1 MKTHIL
7 LLTSVAALTISGA
20 AFATD
25 KTSYET
31 NTTVDRDAKG
41 NYNEESK
48 TKKTNA
54 AGTTTTTK
62 EKVEVDVHDNGDVD
76 NTVKSEK
83 TTDPRGLMN
92 KHSTKTTDTQDV
104 KHDGSSK
111 NTHKKVVDGNTVED
125 VTKTT
130 K

>member
-7 LLTSVAALTISGA
+7 LLASVAVFTMGA
-20 AFATD
+20 AAMAAE
-25 KTSYET
+25 KTSYESKT
-31 NTTVDRDAKG
+31 NVERDSKG

-48 TKKTNA
+48 TQKTNA

-62 EKVEVDVHDNGDVD
+62 DKVEVDVHADGDVE

-92 KHSTKTTDTQDV
+92 KRSTKVTDTQDV
-104 KHDGSSK
+104 KRDGSSK
-111 NTHKKVVDGNTVED
+111 NTHKKIVDGKTVES
-125 VTKTT
+125 VTETNK
-130 K
+130 

>member
-7 LLTSVAALTISGA
+7 LLASVAAFTLGGA
-20 AFATD
+20 AMAAE
-25 KTSYET
+25 KTSYESKT
-31 NTTVDRDAKG
+31 NVERDSKG

-48 TKKTNA
+48 TQKTNA
-54 AGTTTTTK
+54 AGTTTTNK
-62 EKVEVDVHDNGDVD
+62 EKVEVDVHANGDVD

-92 KHSTKTTDTQDV
+92 KRSTKVTDTQDV

-111 NTHKKVVDGNTVED
+111 NTHKKVVDGKTVES
-125 VTKTT
+125 VTETNK
-130 K
+130 

>member
-7 LLTSVAALTISGA
+7 LLASVAVFTLGGA
-20 AFATD
+20 AMAAE
-25 KTSYET
+25 KTSYESKT
-31 NTTVDRDAKG
+31 NVERDSKG

-48 TKKTNA
+48 TQKTNA

-62 EKVEVDVHDNGDVD
+62 EKVEVDVHTDGDVD

-83 TTDPRGLMN
+83 TVDPRGLMN
-92 KHSTKTTDTQDV
+92 KRSTKTTDTQDV

-111 NTHKKVVDGNTVED
+111 NTHKKVIDGKTVES
-125 VTKTT
+125 VTETNK
-130 K
+130 

>member
-7 LLTSVAALTISGA
+7 LLTSVAVFTLAGA
-20 AFATD
+20 AMAAE
-25 KTSYET
+25 KTSYESKT
-31 NTTVDRDAKG
+31 NVERDSKG

-48 TKKTNA
+48 TEKTNA

-62 EKVEVDVHDNGDVD
+62 EKVEVDVHANGDVD
-76 NTVKSEK
+76 NTVKSER

-92 KHSTKTTDTQDV
+92 KRSTKITNTQDV

-111 NTHKKVVDGNTVED
+111 NTHKKVVNGRTVESI
-125 VTKTT
+125 TETNK
-130 K
+130 

>member
-1 MKTHIL
+1 MKTHIVL
-7 LLTSVAALTISGA
+7 LASVAAFTLGGA
-20 AFATD
+20 AMAAE
-25 KTSYET
+25 KTSYESKT
-31 NTTVDRDAKG
+31 NVERDSKG

-48 TKKTNA
+48 TEKTNA

-62 EKVEVDVHDNGDVD
+62 EKVEVDVHVNGDVD

-92 KHSTKTTDTQDV
+92 KRSTKVTDTQDV

-111 NTHKKVVDGNTVED
+111 NTHKKVIDGKTVESD
-125 VTKTT
+125 TQTSK
-130 K
+130 

>member
-7 LLTSVAALTISGA
+7 LLASVAVFTLAGA
-20 AFATD
+20 AMAAE
-25 KTSYET
+25 KTSYESKT
-31 NTTVDRDAKG
+31 NVERDSKG

-48 TKKTNA
+48 TEKTNA

-62 EKVEVDVHDNGDVD
+62 EKVEVDVHANGDVD
-76 NTVKSEK
+76 NTVKSER

-92 KHSTKTTDTQDV
+92 KRSTKITNTQDV

-111 NTHKKVVDGNTVED
+111 NTHKKVVNGRTVESI
-125 VTKTT
+125 TETNK
-130 K
+130 